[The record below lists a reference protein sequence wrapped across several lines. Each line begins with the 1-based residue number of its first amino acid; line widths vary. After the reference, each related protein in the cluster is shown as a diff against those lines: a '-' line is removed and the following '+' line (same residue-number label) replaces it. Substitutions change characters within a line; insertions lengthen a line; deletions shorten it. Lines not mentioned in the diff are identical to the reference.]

1 MRLKTLRPSFLFLSL
16 FIGGLFFIGCD
27 KKEKES
33 ILISDESSEVIE
45 TLSNNVLV
53 AQLSGLY
60 AMSESMLQ
68 IAGILHG
75 SPNSEGDLS
84 TAKNVWVNTRENWKI
99 AEGFPFGPGETKGLN
114 VALDSWPV
122 DRVALAAILV
132 GNDELTVSFVEGQS
146 DNLKGFHA
154 IEFLLWGEDG
164 NKKAIDFT
172 PRELD
177 YLVSVSEVFNKDA
190 EDLYQS
196 WHASHENYVANL
208 LNAGE
213 SGSVYESKR
222 AVLEDFAEGIVQL
235 ANEMA
240 DNKIGTPLSAEDHLA
255 GESPYS
261 DNTTRDLFDNI
272 ISIQLFYE
280 GIWDDGLAVIVKSVD
295 GGLDSRVRAEIE
307 AAKAA
312 IEAIPDSF
320 NEAVGVGSPNRTTV
334 VNAQTALLKLAG
346 SLQEVKDLIA
356 DL

>member
-1 MRLKTLRPSFLFLSL
+1 MRLKTLRPSFLFLNL
-16 FIGGLFFIGCD
+16 LIGGLFFIGCD

-33 ILISDESSEVIE
+33 ILISDESSMVIE
-45 TLSNNVLV
+45 SLSNNVLV
-53 AQLSGLY
+53 GKLSGLY
-60 AMSESMLQ
+60 ALSESMLQ
-68 IAGILHG
+68 IAGILHD

-84 TAKNVWVNTRENWKI
+84 TAKNVWVNVRENWKI
-99 AEGFPFGPGETKGLN
+99 AEGFPFGPGETKGLIA
-114 VALDSWPV
+114 ALDSWPI
-122 DRVALAAILV
+122 DRVMLAAILA
-132 GNDELTVSFVEGQS
+132 GTDDLTVSFVESQS

-190 EDLYQS
+190 ENLYQS
-196 WHASHENYVANL
+196 WHASYENYVSNL
-208 LNAGE
+208 INAGQ
-213 SGSVYESKR
+213 SGSVYDSKK
-222 AVLEDFAEGIVQL
+222 AVLEDFAAGIIQL

-240 DNKIGTPLSAEDHLA
+240 NNKIGTPLSAEDFLL

-261 DNTTRDLFDNI
+261 DNTARDLFDNI
-272 ISIQLFYE
+272 IGIQLFYE
-280 GIWDDGLAVIVKSVD
+280 GVAEDGLTVIVNSVD
-295 GGLDSRVRAEIE
+295 EVLDSRVKTEIE

-312 IEAIPDSF
+312 IEAIPASF
-320 NEAVGVGSPNRTTV
+320 NEAVGAGSPNRTTV